1 VAWHDEEAGDP
12 NGNLGLTIRMGG
24 EVYNVA
30 QKEHN
35 QQKADMKK
43 DAKKDLV

>member
-1 VAWHDEEAGDP
+1 
-12 NGNLGLTIRMGG
+12 MGG

>member
-1 VAWHDEEAGDP
+1 
-12 NGNLGLTIRMGG
+12 MGG

-43 DAKKDLV
+43 DMKKDLV

>member
-1 VAWHDEEAGDP
+1 
-12 NGNLGLTIRMGG
+12 MGG

-43 DAKKDLV
+43 DVKKDLV

>member
-1 VAWHDEEAGDP
+1 
-12 NGNLGLTIRMGG
+12 MGG

-43 DAKKDLV
+43 DTKKDLV